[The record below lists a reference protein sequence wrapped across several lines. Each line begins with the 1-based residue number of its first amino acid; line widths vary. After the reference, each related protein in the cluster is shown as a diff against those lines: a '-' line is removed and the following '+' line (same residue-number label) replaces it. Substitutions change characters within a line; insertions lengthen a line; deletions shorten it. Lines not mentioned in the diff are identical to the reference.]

1 MVDTSGT
8 TPTKNGSNTHLPQAK
23 QERIV
28 QPSPCQGKMFWSPIL
43 FFCFFFLQFFRAPL
57 LERQVAT
64 LFWNLNSMI
73 FQAIPGGFFQNKFQF
88 EKGILRK
95 RLEMTVLF

>member
-28 QPSPCQGKMFWSPIL
+28 QPSPGQGKMSGVP
-43 FFCFFFLQFFRAPL
+43 FCFFGVFFA
-57 LERQVAT
+57 
-64 LFWNLNSMI
+64 I
-73 FQAIPGGFFQNKFQF
+73 FQGPLAGEASGYSFLELKFHDFPGDS
-88 EKGILRK
+88 R
-95 RLEMTVLF
+95 RLFPKQISI